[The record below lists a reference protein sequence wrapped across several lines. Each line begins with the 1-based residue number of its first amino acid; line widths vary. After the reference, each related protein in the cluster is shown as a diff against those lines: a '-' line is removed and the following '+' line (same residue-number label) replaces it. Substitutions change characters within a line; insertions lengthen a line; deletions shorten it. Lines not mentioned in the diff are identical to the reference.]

1 MAGKPGRPGAAKS
14 KKGGKV
20 GSGGNNKQRLE
31 GRGPTPK
38 AEDRKN
44 HKAFKAKQA
53 AERKAVALGIKIV
66 GKGAGNSSTAR
77 KFASEL
83 DPKIAN
89 ARTGKAAPRSSRA
102 GFAAVSAAGSA
113 AGGRAA
119 TGSSRGT
126 AGTRDGARRGE
137 FLAPSARTAGSAGAA
152 KRSGQRVAKAENASE
167 VLSGRNSVLE
177 ALRSKVPATALFI
190 ATRIEMDERVKEAI
204 KIAAT
209 RGVPVTELT
218 RPEIDR
224 MTGFDSV
231 HQGIALQVPPYKYQ
245 HPMELLDLILS
256 RGQKPLLVA
265 LDGITDPRNLGAIIR
280 SVAAFGGQGVILPQ
294 RRSTGV
300 TASAWKTSAGAAA
313 RVPVALAANL
323 NATLKDL
330 KKRGCFIVGLDGGG
344 DMSLAEFSLGT
355 EPLVLVVGSEGKG
368 LSRLVTENCDA
379 VVSIPITGDTESLNA
394 GIAASVTLYEVS
406 KRRAAISKGKK

>member
-53 AERKAVALGIKIV
+53 AERKAAALGIKIV

-83 DPKIAN
+83 DPKIAT
-89 ARTGKAAPRSSRA
+89 ARTGKAAPRAAAGRA
-102 GFAAVSAAGSA
+102 GATTGARAGSA
-113 AGGRAA
+113 
-119 TGSSRGT
+119 RGT

-152 KRSGQRVAKAENASE
+152 KRAGQRVAKAENASE

-204 KIAAT
+204 KIAAA

-313 RVPVALAANL
+313 RIPVALAANL

-344 DMSLAEFSLGT
+344 DMSLPEFSLGT

-406 KRRAAISKGKK
+406 KRRALAGKK